1 MVFHHPAAVG
11 GSQLY
16 QPATSAWVGLG
27 VGDNCGEV
35 HFGWL
40 ISGQFDEEEVWKKAQ
55 KKVEELK

>member
-16 QPATSAWVGLG
+16 QPATSAVGLG
-27 VGDNCGEV
+27 VGGNCGVV

-55 KKVEELK
+55 KKVEELSE